1 MLNKRRQG
9 LAGGPISKMEKGDE
23 ILSDSKVKKKK
34 KHHYGRSLS
43 RTPGNFYN
51 AVALENGE

>member
-1 MLNKRRQG
+1 MT
-9 LAGGPISKMEKGDE
+9 KMEKGDE

-34 KHHYGRSLS
+34 KQHLYTRSLS